1 MHNYNMYVIGC
12 CGQAECRPWLGHLFF
27 FFFFSICSLFFLLL
41 CLFLLA
47 SAASFVVALV
57 VAFIAQLGCLHG
69 LFLRGADLI
78 AQTECHALWKEPR
91 KIRIA

>member
-1 MHNYNMYVIGC
+1 MYVIGC
-12 CGQAECRPWLGHLFF
+12 CGQAECRPWLGHLFFF

-57 VAFIAQLGCLHG
+57 VVVAQLGCLHG
-69 LFLRGADLI
+69 LFLRGTDLI

-91 KIRIA
+91 QIRIA